1 MHGPSPRATA
11 GILTP
16 MPPSTSPAV
25 EDYLKTIYGHT
36 EWQSEPITPSVL
48 AGKLGVAPSSVTE
61 MVKKMAAAGLV
72 SHVPY
77 GAVRLTPGGT
87 QRALSVVR
95 RHRLIETW
103 LVREMGYAW
112 DEVHDEAEVLEHAL
126 SDRLLEAIDARL
138 GRPDRDPHGDP
149 IPRADGTRVQAEAVL
164 LSEASVAHVGRVVR
178 ISDRDPAVLR
188 DLVEVGVGLDTV
200 LTLTDA
206 TPDAV
211 TVELD
216 PASAPQTADAPGPAP
231 VASAPLH
238 LPRTHADAI
247 WVTA

>member
-1 MHGPSPRATA
+1 
-11 GILTP
+11 
-16 MPPSTSPAV
+16 MPASTSPAV

-87 QRALSVVR
+87 TRALAVVR

-149 IPRADGTRVQAEAVL
+149 IPHADGTRVQAEAVL

-200 LTLTDA
+200 LTLTEA

-216 PASAPQTADAPGPAP
+216 PASLASAAAAGRADAPGPAP

-238 LPRTHADAI
+238 LPRSHADAI